1 MDIAYQSAID
11 IKSRARLELEV
22 SEWMIPAG
30 SAVRSHLLALSALE
44 RLSQCQCSLTL
55 FLSRISSVLRRAQK
69 LDLSPAS

>member
-30 SAVRSHLLALSALE
+30 SALLALSA
-44 RLSQCQCSLTL
+44 
-55 FLSRISSVLRRAQK
+55 
-69 LDLSPAS
+69 